1 MIASIRSSYWWV
13 PCTKPWWLS
22 QTTPSSK
29 DSLSRFPLAAEDMEV
44 LLETLDHHVSHVV
57 NRDGFHIPTILKL
70 FTTGSRCNEETRN
83 CLSTQQVI
91 LLVDGLAFPSSMHLP
106 LRQVLC
112 ILPQPLESSTG
123 IGTTFQHLSLIVQAV
138 FSKMKTFS
146 QHVIIHYF
154 CQRICNLGTWRN
166 PSYLDTWSKMFFY
179 QLGLQLGPKLLAT
192 RRCSSTYEVIQ
203 WFAICGYQWTIRWW

>member
-1 MIASIRSSYWWV
+1 MGALHQTVMAQPNHTLLKRLPEPFSPGCGRYGGVTGNLGSSCSTCCEQEWFSHSHY
-13 PCTKPWWLS
+13 
-22 QTTPSSK
+22 SK
-29 DSLSRFPLAAEDMEV
+29 IV
-44 LLETLDHHVSHVV
+44 H
-57 NRDGFHIPTILKL
+57 NRLKSK
-70 FTTGSRCNEETRN
+70 GSRCNEETRN

-91 LLVDGLAFPSSMHLP
+91 LLVDGLAFPSSLHLP

-154 CQRICNLGTWRN
+154 CQRICNLGT
-166 PSYLDTWSKMFFY
+166 
-179 QLGLQLGPKLLAT
+179 
-192 RRCSSTYEVIQ
+192 
-203 WFAICGYQWTIRWW
+203 